1 METMHAAGRRRLP
14 PVPRPA
20 GDRSASGQVAV
31 ATDETDPD
39 QFATQVIDTRQIAA
53 ELIEAEL
60 AALTEADAE
69 DAAEDAADA
78 SGQVVDDDEIETTQ
92 QLQLHELVALIYDTD
107 AESADEAD

>member
-20 GDRSASGQVAV
+20 GDRSASGQVAVAV

-60 AALTEADAE
+60 AALTE
-69 DAAEDAADA
+69 DAAEDAAEA
-78 SGQVVDDDEIETTQ
+78 ADDDQWTT
-92 QLQLHELVALIYDTD
+92 TR
-107 AESADEAD
+107 SRPPSSCSSPSSSP

>member
-1 METMHAAGRRRLP
+1 MNGPVRPETGGIMETMHAAGRRRLP

-39 QFATQVIDTRQIAA
+39 QFPTQVIDTRQIAA
-53 ELIEAEL
+53 EIIEAEL

-69 DAAEDAADA
+69 
-78 SGQVVDDDEIETTQ
+78 
-92 QLQLHELVALIYDTD
+92 
-107 AESADEAD
+107 EAT